1 MFRENIIFHLIA
13 KTLETFTKELTHS
26 RWSQVVQVPTG
37 VKEYATICEP
47 CGPEAG
53 GGDKVSNSYGVAA
66 RRVDAGGK
74 PGNWK
79 GGDGDRGG
87 KVRTEEDCVTK
98 VKVLC
103 RNAGVTARMLGA
115 CKWPVSFCNSSRRR
129 RKRSAREKQFVG
141 GKAWPEKEEGLKWR
155 SSLPR
160 RRGRRIPGLRRRKG
174 LKKEEKEEEEVLK
187 CNCKRVEVGE
197 RMEERQV
204 ICCST
209 HHFTQNQAN
218 KRNIKCAFEIFLT
231 PAATEF
237 SF

>member
-1 MFRENIIFHLIA
+1 M
-13 KTLETFTKELTHS
+13 
-26 RWSQVVQVPTG
+26 PTG

-47 CGPEAG
+47 CGPQAG

-66 RRVDAGGK
+66 RRVDPGGK
-74 PGNWK
+74 PGNRK
-79 GGDGDRGG
+79 GGDGDGGG

-103 RNAGVTARMLGA
+103 RNAGVAARMLGA
-115 CKWPVSFCNSSRRR
+115 CKWPLAFCNSSRRR

-174 LKKEEKEEEEVLK
+174 LKKEEKEEVLK

-209 HHFTQNQAN
+209 HHFAQNQAN
-218 KRNIKCAFEIFLT
+218 KIYDIHFCAFEHLDYF
-231 PAATEF
+231 F
-237 SF
+237 SDNFSASGA

>member
-1 MFRENIIFHLIA
+1 MFCENITVHIIA
-13 KTLETFTKELTHS
+13 ETLETFTKELTDSH
-26 RWSQVVQVPTG
+26 WSQVVQVPTG

-53 GGDKVSNSYGVAA
+53 GGDKVGNSYGVAA

-74 PGNWK
+74 PGNLK
-79 GGDGDRGG
+79 GGDRDRGG

-115 CKWPVSFCNSSRRR
+115 CKWPFAFCNSSRRR
-129 RKRSAREKQFVG
+129 RKRSAREIQFVG

-187 CNCKRVEVGE
+187 CNCKKVEVGE

-209 HHFTQNQAN
+209 HHFAQSQVQQN
-218 KRNIKCAFEIFLT
+218 I
-231 PAATEF
+231 
-237 SF
+237 

>member
-1 MFRENIIFHLIA
+1 M
-13 KTLETFTKELTHS
+13 
-26 RWSQVVQVPTG
+26 PTG

-47 CGPEAG
+47 CGLQAG
-53 GGDKVSNSYGVAA
+53 GGDKVGNSYGVAA

-74 PGNWK
+74 PGNRK
-79 GGDGDRGG
+79 GG

-187 CNCKRVEVGE
+187 CNCKRVEVGVK
-197 RMEERQV
+197 MEERQV
-204 ICCST
+204 
-209 HHFTQNQAN
+209 
-218 KRNIKCAFEIFLT
+218 
-231 PAATEF
+231 
-237 SF
+237 